1 MNADATRRD
10 RPAAV
15 MASQVPY
22 EIEIQF
28 AQAPDARERLRKIFA
43 ILSRPKTGAED

>member
-1 MNADATRRD
+1 MNTDMPQQD
-10 RPAAV
+10 RSAAA
-15 MASQVPY
+15 MTSQMPY

-28 AQAPDARERLRKIFA
+28 AQAPDARERLRKIFV